1 MTLIVDPGLNDP
13 KRKKTLQKRKVKN
26 DIRESIEKKREERD
40 LKQYRRLTI
49 AFEAD
54 DQILLDGLQLLSKK
68 NRRAVGSEIKLMI
81 ENRLLEEKII
91 KRDKDYNISMNE

>member
-1 MTLIVDPGLNDP
+1 MTLKFMDPDIG
-13 KRKKTLQKRKVKN
+13 KEKKTGQKKQAKD
-26 DIRESIEKKREERD
+26 DIKDRIEKRREERE

>member
-1 MTLIVDPGLNDP
+1 MTLKFMDPDIG
-13 KRKKTLQKRKVKN
+13 KEKKTGQKKQAKD
-26 DIRESIEKKREERD
+26 DIKDRIEKRREERD